1 MMDRKLYH
9 DTFSALRASEDRIE
23 EVISMTKQ
31 KNVHKKSR
39 AALIALAACAA
50 LCISAGA
57 VNVATDGVIWE
68 KLYNLV
74 QVNAFKSEAQLENGE
89 TATVYLADVDLED
102 RDGRAILVVSGEET
116 DITDAL
122 DQEGKYHYERTDGGT
137 VCTVDVTGTL
147 EHWSM
152 EIATYDEGEE
162 APTVFTKTSEDGDDF
177 QSSVTVVG
185 GEDGAAGF
193 DVESGTW
200 TWTEDVLL
208 EVETPAA
215 K

>member
-1 MMDRKLYH
+1 
-9 DTFSALRASEDRIE
+9 
-23 EVISMTKQ
+23 MTEQ

-39 AALIALAACAA
+39 AALVALAACAA

-74 QVNAFKSEAQLENGE
+74 QINAFKSEAQLGGGE
-89 TATVYLADVDLED
+89 TVTLYLADVDLKN

-122 DQEGKYHYERTDGGT
+122 NQEGKYHYERSDGGT
-137 VCTVDVTGTL
+137 VCTVDVTGTP

-152 EIATYDEGEE
+152 DIATYDEDGESSM
-162 APTVFTKTSEDGDDF
+162 VFTKTSEDDGGL
-177 QSSVTVVG
+177 QSSVTIVG
-185 GEDGAAGF
+185 GKDGAAEF
-193 DVESGTW
+193 DVESETW
-200 TWTEDVLL
+200 TWTEDALY
-208 EVETPAA
+208 EVETPDAE
-215 K
+215 

>member
-23 EVISMTKQ
+23 EVISMTEQ
-31 KNVHKKSR
+31 KKVHKKSR

-50 LCISAGA
+50 LCVSAGA

-68 KLYNLV
+68 KLYSLV

-89 TATVYLADVDLED
+89 AATIYLADADIEN

-122 DQEGKYHYERTDGGT
+122 NQEGKYHYERTDGGT
-137 VCTVDVTGTL
+137 VCTVDVTGTP
-147 EHWSM
+147 ERWSM
-152 EIATYDEGEE
+152 DIATYDEGEE
-162 APTVFTKTSEDGDDF
+162 ASMVFTKTSEDSDNIR
-177 QSSVTVVG
+177 SSVTIVG
-185 GEDGAAGF
+185 GEDGTAECDG
-193 DVESGTW
+193 ENGTW
-200 TWTEDVLL
+200 TWTENVLWGGNTGR
-208 EVETPAA
+208 E
-215 K
+215 